1 MPTVSSLLQ
10 NARVCMH
17 FPEPQKQCSC
27 HLNDPPPWTGE
38 IHGLSQALLSETTA
52 LKVFWWIVMIVCI
65 ICGSVTTTLVI
76 LEYVDG
82 PTATSTTIRLVESLE
97 LPAIT
102 ICPKVPDAFNA
113 TGILGDIRV
122 SFPKIDDATALDLI
136 RFFVGGNGLENMDD
150 LSYFNRTYMSFLNQ
164 LYKTWSN
171 GYTTDEFFHLIQQKY
186 GYVCDELFRECQM
199 AGKIMNCCNDLFVRQ
214 VVMRRGICFQTR
226 KFVNQTE
233 ADDIG
238 RLILSLKAPPSIT
251 SPYYNYTQ
259 PQIIVYVTDN
269 FEHVV
274 DFPRFYLYP
283 NEWNRMRFTAR
294 YIALIENQDV
304 CTQRIFGKDAEC
316 VIRKW
321 LLSNIVYPFNC
332 TLSYLTKIGGLPPTT
347 GVCKPELIA
356 DNYYNSI
363 QLVWNSMNVQEEC
376 IPGCHRWDYQTSLQ
390 QSQTLVPFPDYTFN
404 LEASFNDLQYE
415 YVREVY
421 TTSVPGFMSQIGGQF
436 GFFLGLSII
445 TLLQMIL
452 YGLHF
457 IVTTVADKAK
467 RVYAISTSFLYSD
480 SGGKGGFLCL

>member
-1 MPTVSSLLQ
+1 MQ
-10 NARVCMH
+10 IHMH

-38 IHGLSQALLSETTA
+38 IHGLSQALLSETPA
-52 LKVFWWIVMIVCI
+52 MKVFWWLVMVVCI
-65 ICGSVTTTLVI
+65 MSGTVTTTLVI

-82 PTATSTTIRLVESLE
+82 PTATSTTIRLVDSLE

-102 ICPKVPDAFNA
+102 ICPKVPDAFNS
-113 TGILGDIRV
+113 TGIFGDIRAT
-122 SFPKIDDATALDLI
+122 FPGISDATATDLI
-136 RFFVGGNGLENMDD
+136 RFWIGGNGLENMDE
-150 LSYFNRTYMSFLNQ
+150 LSYFNRTYMGHLNQ
-164 LYKTWSN
+164 LYMQWSN
-171 GYTTDEFFHLIQQKY
+171 GYTTEEFFNLIQEKY
-186 GYVCDELFRECQM
+186 GYSCDELFRECQL
-199 AGKIMNCCNDLFVRQ
+199 AGKVMNCCSDLFERQ

-238 RLILSLKAPPSIT
+238 RLVLSLKAPPSIT
-251 SPYYNYTQ
+251 NPYYNFSQ
-259 PQIIVYVTDN
+259 PQIIVYITDN
-269 FEHVV
+269 FDHVV

-283 NEWNRMRFTAR
+283 HEWNRMRFTAR
-294 YIALIENQDV
+294 YIALIENKDV

-332 TLSYLTKIGGLPPTT
+332 TLSYLTDIGSLPPTT
-347 GVCKPELIA
+347 GVCRPDVIA
-356 DNYYNSI
+356 DNYYNNI
-363 QLVWNSMNVQEEC
+363 QLVWNSATVNEEC
-376 IPGCHRWDYQTSLQ
+376 IPGCHRWDYQTALQ
-390 QSQTLVPFPDYTFN
+390 QSQTLVPFADYTFN

-415 YVREVY
+415 YVKEVY

-452 YGLHF
+452 YGIHF
-457 IVTTVADKAK
+457 VLTTIAEKAK
-467 RVYAISTSFLYSD
+467 KVYIISASFIYPEPMVDPHTKTPLQT
-480 SGGKGGFLCL
+480 K